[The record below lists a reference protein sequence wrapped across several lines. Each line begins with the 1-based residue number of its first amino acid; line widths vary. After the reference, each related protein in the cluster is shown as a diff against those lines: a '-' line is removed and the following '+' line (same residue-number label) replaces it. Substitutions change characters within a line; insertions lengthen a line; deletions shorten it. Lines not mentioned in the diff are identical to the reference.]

1 MLIKKL
7 EKPVVLYKEQY
18 DRLAVNLF
26 GSNLINRLSMEM
38 DGIIFKTRYMLKN
51 NLDIDKIPEMNDI
64 FGDKVIQM
72 RKCVTT
78 MLQELLVIAGT
89 DMSTVEDV
97 FINDM
102 KVDPIYVK
110 LDLVV
115 LSNSDE
121 TLNNID
127 TNIPEDTPW
136 NIFPDKYFR
145 FGTESYN
152 DGVAKAFPELFEQKH
167 LDIGTGND
175 GDVFVHSVTLQTTES
190 CNLNCTYCFAAGTK
204 ILMSDY
210 SEKNIE
216 DVEVG
221 DEVLAFDENDRI
233 NGRRLLESTVVAT
246 MSREDVCYEI
256 SHWGLD
262 RPLFVTGEHPIL
274 TLERGWVQVRDLKPS
289 DGLRVFKGRRKR
301 DWLYG
306 KHGLY
311 NYEIEK
317 MSETVPVY
325 NLETTAHTYFANKV
339 AVHNCYQHSK
349 TPMRMSFET
358 AKKFID
364 GLLESK
370 YDYVNQYNSPAV
382 ILEFIGGEPLIEI
395 KLTRKI
401 YEYFLK
407 RAYELNHPW
416 FTMHR
421 LSLCSN
427 GLAYFDKDVQSFFK
441 DYSSQISF
449 NISIDGNKELHD
461 ACRIQPNAEGS
472 YDIAMM
478 ALDHYNKNYTPE
490 RNSKMTLSPQNIKY
504 LFDSVKDFIDK
515 GMRVININCVFEEG
529 WTPKEANVEYTQ
541 LIKLADYLLE
551 NDLEHLYIAI
561 FNERQE
567 APLPASNNSCFCF
580 RGDILVSTPS
590 GSRKISD
597 LMIDDEVYSA
607 SSTINRVT
615 QMHSYYSDDNVQMIV
630 NGVFPIRCTSTHKVL
645 ARKIEVINKKAE
657 LGAPAFYP
665 VSELRRGDR
674 VALPKLRLRGKYFKQ
689 SIYMTSGMARA
700 IALYLQHGYVADN
713 GDVIIR
719 LKRDT
724 DDRSRYILEYA
735 MLKIQVKKTNGGITY
750 RIPKSISSEKHEL
763 YNRFYSKVC
772 KSCGV
777 NEFNKHIPQ
786 IVMKSP
792 RSIIKDLMNELC
804 YFNRN
809 NGRNVL
815 TYKSSKLANDVALLL
830 RSFGKYTTCNQRIKD
845 GIDVYEIN
853 LKRND
858 LFIEDEM
865 MDVLWSEVQLI
876 TKDEPYQ
883 VFCPTLEH
891 EVYDEHTFI
900 ANGIAVENCGGNGS
914 MLAMR
919 PNGQFYPCLRYMPT
933 SVGTDVKDLSIGDVN
948 TGIIGRSE
956 GSEVLVMLDSITRR
970 SQNTDVCYE
979 CPIANSCAS
988 CLALGHTVFGDPGK
1002 RTTFICVMVIAQ
1014 ALANVYYWN
1023 MLALKHPEWDMPI
1036 RRNMVPDE
1044 WALLIID
1051 EEELEKLKFIEC
1063 KAMEQKLMNE

>member
-1 MLIKKL
+1 
-7 EKPVVLYKEQY
+7 
-18 DRLAVNLF
+18 
-26 GSNLINRLSMEM
+26 
-38 DGIIFKTRYMLKN
+38 
-51 NLDIDKIPEMNDI
+51 
-64 FGDKVIQM
+64 
-72 RKCVTT
+72 
-78 MLQELLVIAGT
+78 
-89 DMSTVEDV
+89 MSTVEDI

-102 KVDPIYVK
+102 KIDPIYVK
-110 LDLVV
+110 LELAV

-121 TLNNID
+121 TLNKID

-190 CNLNCTYCFAAGTK
+190 CNLNCTYC
-204 ILMSDY
+204 
-210 SEKNIE
+210 
-216 DVEVG
+216 
-221 DEVLAFDENDRI
+221 
-233 NGRRLLESTVVAT
+233 
-246 MSREDVCYEI
+246 
-256 SHWGLD
+256 
-262 RPLFVTGEHPIL
+262 
-274 TLERGWVQVRDLKPS
+274 
-289 DGLRVFKGRRKR
+289 
-301 DWLYG
+301 
-306 KHGLY
+306 
-311 NYEIEK
+311 
-317 MSETVPVY
+317 
-325 NLETTAHTYFANKV
+325 
-339 AVHNCYQHSK
+339 YQHSK

-364 GLLESK
+364 GLLENK

-461 ACRIQPNAEGS
+461 ACRIQPNSEGS

-478 ALDHYNKNYTPE
+478 ALDHYNRNYTPE

-529 WTPKEANVEYTQ
+529 WTPKEANIEYTQ
-541 LIKLADYLLE
+541 LTKLADYLLE

-580 RGDILVSTPS
+580 KGDTLVSTPS
-590 GSRKISD
+590 GSKKISD

-607 SSTINRVT
+607 SSTINRVR
-615 QMHSYYSDDNVQMIV
+615 QMHSYYSDDNVKMFV
-630 NGVFPIRCTSTHKVL
+630 NGVLPIRCTSDHKVL
-645 ARKIEVINKKAE
+645 ARKIEIHNKRAE
-657 LGAPAFYP
+657 LGAPAFHP

-700 IALYLQHGYVADN
+700 IALYLQHGFLGEN

-719 LKRDT
+719 LKKDT
-724 DDRSRYILEYA
+724 DDRARYILEYA
-735 MLKIQVKKTNGGITY
+735 MLKIQVKKTSNGILY
-750 RIPKSISSEKHEL
+750 RIPKIVSNEKHEL

-772 KSCGV
+772 RSCGS
-777 NEFNKHIPQ
+777 NEHNKHIPQ
-786 IVMKSP
+786 MIMKSP
-792 RSIIKDLMNELC
+792 RSIIRDFMNELC

-809 NGRNVL
+809 NGRTTL
-815 TYKSSKLANDVALLL
+815 IYKSCKLANDVALLL
-830 RSFGKYTTCNQRIKD
+830 RSFGKNPACTQHIKD
-845 GIDVYEIN
+845 GIEVYEIN
-853 LKRND
+853 LKRNG
-858 LFIEDEM
+858 LFFEDDM

-876 TKDEPYQ
+876 TKDEAYQ
-883 VFCPTLEH
+883 VYCPTLEH
-891 EVYDEHTFI
+891 EIYDEHTFI

-933 SVGTDVKDLSIGDVN
+933 SVGTDVRDLSIGNVN

-956 GSEVLVMLDSITRR
+956 GSEVLAMLDAITRR

-1023 MLALKHPEWDMPI
+1023 MLALKHPEWDMPV